1 MSYYSEKLLILKFC
15 SFYILKDKRKTVI
28 FMEESVNKDS
38 IKTETLNLQIKWC
51 FLINYFLEVKYRIY
65 LLKSDSFREINFFF

>member
-1 MSYYSEKLLILKFC
+1 MSYYSEKLLILKFR

-28 FMEESVNKDS
+28 FIEESVNKDS
-38 IKTETLNLQIKWC
+38 IKNETLNLRIKWC
-51 FLINYFLEVKYRIY
+51 FLINYFLEVKYRIS